1 MITLAMI
8 SVFSDPHP
16 ALLRESHG
24 TVLSCTYSGNDS
36 LIVTDISFIRSVVA
50 MVPHHPPSWDEDR
63 FLVVEQPGLDVMNLG
78 GFTDCVS
85 DIDCE

>member
-24 TVLSCTYSGNDS
+24 TVLSCTYSSNDS
-36 LIVTDISFIRSVVA
+36 LIVTDISFIQSVVT
-50 MVPHHPPSWDEDR
+50 MVLHHPPSWDEDQ
-63 FLVVEQPGLDVMNLG
+63 FFVMEWPGLDIMNLG
-78 GFTDCVS
+78 GFSDCV
-85 DIDCE
+85 